1 MTGRDSRSRLGA
13 TPLSRWVSALLLA
26 ASSALLAVG
35 VQLDADRSGYGT
47 HVQLGLPPCGFLA
60 SCGVPCATCGM
71 TTAFTHAVHGSL
83 LAALVVQ
90 PTGALFA
97 LLVAIVAIVS
107 GYALICGVC
116 LAPLGHWLW
125 RPRSALLL
133 GAIVVGSWAY
143 KIFVVSSQ
151 S

>member
-26 ASSALLAVG
+26 VSSVLLAVG
-35 VQLDADRSGYGT
+35 TQLDADRAGHGT

-83 LAALVVQ
+83 LTAIAVQ
-90 PTGALFA
+90 PVGALFG
-97 LLVAIVAIVS
+97 LLVAIVAIIS
-107 GYALICGVC
+107 GYALIRGVC
-116 LAPLGHWLW
+116 LAPLGRWLW
-125 RPRSALLL
+125 QPKLALVL
-133 GAIVVGSWAY
+133 GVMVVGSWVY
-143 KIFVVSSQ
+143 KILVFSSQ